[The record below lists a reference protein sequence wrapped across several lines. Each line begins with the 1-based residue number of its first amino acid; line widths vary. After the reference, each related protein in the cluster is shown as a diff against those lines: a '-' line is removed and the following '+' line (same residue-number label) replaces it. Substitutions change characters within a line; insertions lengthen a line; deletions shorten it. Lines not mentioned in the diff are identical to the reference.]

1 VRRQLVRRSLVFSA
15 LLATVSTVALA
26 QQGQA
31 APTGPRFGA
40 PVKIT
45 PTGAGGYE
53 PGVIADRFGNLYATA
68 HKENAELALSPDSR
82 SSTLTRSMSWSWYS
96 ADHGKTWQNL
106 PGPALGPISPDVQNH
121 SFGDEGD
128 MATDDAGGV
137 YFVDTNVTDISFTSW
152 KATGLGK
159 VSFTGHLPTVG
170 FGEPLDDRPWVAA
183 HLDGHV
189 FYFGNEG
196 NKDEYPL
203 SCQTE
208 SCGTGAGPGRYT
220 VYSSYDGGK
229 TWDLL
234 GISLKDS
241 GWCRPA
247 AAPRS
252 TYVYAFCGNDAGKL
266 YAYVSKDD
274 GKRWSRYDV
283 PGGYTAK
290 GGGGFE
296 SYPTLQV
303 LKDGSLVGSYLDPD
317 CFKGGVPTCSHVLL
331 FRSHNHGQTWSR
343 TDVTPR
349 AQRSWQMEYGWVAA
363 TADGKRLG
371 LGVYA
376 RPTTTSPWKVYGS
389 TWTAGQR
396 PVLTLLDPVAV
407 TQADFP
413 EAPGDFLM
421 STFAPNGKLTVTWT
435 RATLQVNAPDGGAT
449 GEGQRSLFRD
459 IYAATTR

>member
-1 VRRQLVRRSLVFSA
+1 MRRPA
-15 LLATVSTVALA
+15 LALAGLLTVATTVA
-26 QQGQA
+26 MTQQVNA
-31 APTGPRFGA
+31 SANGPRFNA
-40 PVKIT
+40 PVKVT
-45 PTGAGGYE
+45 PTAAGGYE
-53 PGVIADRFGNLYATA
+53 PGVVADRYGNLYATA
-68 HKENAELALSPDSR
+68 HKENAELALSPDTR
-82 SSTLTRSMSWSWYS
+82 STTLTRSMSWTWFS
-96 ADHGKTWQNL
+96 ADHGKSWQNL
-106 PGPALGPISPDVQNH
+106 PGPVLGPVDADVQNH
-121 SFGDEGD
+121 NFGDEGD
-128 MATDDAGGV
+128 LATDDAGGV

-159 VSFTGHLPTVG
+159 VAYTGHLPTVG

-208 SCGTGAGPGRYT
+208 ACGTGAGPGRYT

-229 TWDLL
+229 TWDHL

-252 TYVYAFCGNDAGKL
+252 KYVYAFCGNDNGKL
-266 YAYVSKDD
+266 YSYVSAND
-274 GKRWSRYDV
+274 GKTWKRYTV

-303 LKDGSLVGSYLDPD
+303 LDDGSLVGSYLDPD
-317 CFKGGVPTCSHVLL
+317 CFKGGVPRCSHVLL
-331 FRSHNHGQTWSR
+331 FRSTNHGITWTR
-343 TDVTPR
+343 TDVTPK
-349 AQRSWQMEYGWVAA
+349 AQSTWQMEYLWTAA
-363 TADGKRLG
+363 TQNGKKLG
-371 LGVYA
+371 FSVYA
-376 RPTTTSPWKVYGS
+376 RPTPQDAWKVYG
-389 TWTAGQR
+389 TTFTPGKQ
-396 PVLTLLDPVAV
+396 PVLTLLDPVGV
-407 TQADFP
+407 TQPGFP

-421 STFAPNGKLTVTWT
+421 STFDPAGRFTVTWT
-435 RATLQVNAPDGGAT
+435 RATTQVDLPDGGAT

-459 IYAATTR
+459 IYSATTK